1 MLPAFDSWNV
11 EKLPKD
17 MYLAMFYTNGSPIEF
32 SVNKV
37 ENTFEIKKVR
47 KELTKNENDFLF
59 SIHRLVQNF
68 LF

>member
-1 MLPAFDSWNV
+1 
-11 EKLPKD
+11 
-17 MYLAMFYTNGSPIEF
+17 MFYDNGSLIEF

-47 KELTKNENDFLF
+47 KELTKNEKDFLF
-59 SIHRLVQNF
+59 SIHHLVQNF